1 MTEERTPYTL
11 PPTYCY
17 SLSED
22 GTFTGQYK
30 SIEDARGA
38 AHDELATEV
47 DVGTTRTVYVGR
59 CQPAAELVTAG
70 RLGTWSIDHLLE
82 NIEDSLHDQIG
93 WDDQIMEVSEEAK
106 NDLAKLIE
114 TFLAERATFKA
125 YGVADVQPHQI
136 TVED

>member
-1 MTEERTPYTL
+1 MTEDRAPYTL
-11 PPTYCY
+11 SPTYCY

-22 GTFTGQYK
+22 GTFTGQYE
-30 SIEDARGA
+30 SIEAARGA

-47 DVGTTRTVYVGR
+47 DVGETRTVYVGR
-59 CQPAAELVTAG
+59 CRPAAELVTAM
-70 RLGTWSIDHLLE
+70 RLDTWYIDKMLE
-82 NIEDSLHDQIG
+82 SIEDSLHGEIG
-93 WDDQIMEVSEEAK
+93 WDDEIMEVSEEAK

-114 TFLAERATFKA
+114 TFLAERATFNA